1 VNDGSADDAM
11 NMSVRVYCAHHRR
24 QMLATTFWSDWSDYG
39 HGERVTEWC
48 EHRGLSRRQEEQA
61 RVELGGI
68 PPLTTR
74 PSSAVARPTGAVYML
89 QCPRCGVNARVRAD
103 VLTSV
108 LDVLVSTGN
117 DSVTLQYINRLAAAV
132 DTLGKVRNFRTFRQR
147 LTN

>member
-1 VNDGSADDAM
+1 
-11 NMSVRVYCAHHRR
+11 
-24 QMLATTFWSDWSDYG
+24 
-39 HGERVTEWC
+39 
-48 EHRGLSRRQEEQA
+48 
-61 RVELGGI
+61 
-68 PPLTTR
+68 
-74 PSSAVARPTGAVYML
+74 
-89 QCPRCGVNARVRAD
+89 